1 MKIAYISVKFAWFIG
16 IGNVLLF
23 VRLAA
28 SFGRRGSHGSMSN
41 RSPSQ
46 GSDPSPAGSPP
57 SPRRRA
63 IVHGSA
69 PGLRLGSEAG
79 HHIGSAAFVGI
90 QLQQTFFLS
99 ILQKFAK
106 GPVTVIGLVE

>member
-1 MKIAYISVKFAWFIG
+1 MKIAYISVEFVWFIG

-28 SFGRRGSHGSMSN
+28 GFGRRGSHGSMSN

-46 GSDPSPAGSPP
+46 GSDPSPAGGPP

-63 IVHGSA
+63 IIHGSA
-69 PGLRLGSEAG
+69 PGLRLRGEAG
-79 HHIGSAAFVGI
+79 HHIGSAALVCV
-90 QLQQTFFLS
+90 QLQQAFLLG

-106 GPVTVIGLVE
+106 